1 MDLTSLSEENYEQ
14 MRKKLIEEVDAQ
26 ILDSLERIKVGEII
40 AKEGKEIIK
49 NKVAGTMLAMFLSDE
64 MLDSLIGPIGN
75 ELERFMVENGA
86 AYLEPE
92 MELKI
97 KEIESSS
104 IIVMLQKMGIEEEQ
118 IKEAVKKVYH
128 QLVLGAVDQFL
139 EHFNISALIEEK
151 INAMDILELENLVL
165 TVMKKE
171 LDMIVNLGA
180 VIGLL
185 LGILN
190 IFI

>member
-1 MDLTSLSEENYEQ
+1 M
-14 MRKKLIEEVDAQ
+14 
-26 ILDSLERIKVGEII
+26 
-40 AKEGKEIIK
+40 
-49 NKVAGTMLAMFLSDE
+49 
-64 MLDSLIGPIGN
+64 
-75 ELERFMVENGA
+75 
-86 AYLEPE
+86 
-92 MELKI
+92 
-97 KEIESSS
+97 
-104 IIVMLQKMGIEEEQ
+104 
-118 IKEAVKKVYH
+118 
-128 QLVLGAVDQFL
+128 DQFL
-139 EHFNISALIEEK
+139 EHFEISALIEEK